1 MNSRTDQPHR
11 AGATTADIEA
21 HYDIGKDFYALWLD
35 PGLTYSCALWDG
47 IEGAPGNT
55 DVLRKAQQAK
65 LRYHLG
71 QAGITANSRLLD
83 IGCGWGSLL
92 RMATEET
99 GVRHAVGL
107 TLSTDQHAHVRSLGL
122 PGVDARVE
130 DWRDHEPDDVY
141 DGIVSIG
148 AFEHFTHPAM
158 SRDERI
164 EAYRAFFARCAGW
177 LPPLGRLSLQTIAL
191 TDHADA
197 DHDDSVPEFFAREI
211 FPGSALPRL
220 SEIATACE
228 PYFAITGLREDGAHY
243 ARTVRAWS
251 TRLFQAREQAQLL
264 VGPDIYRRYR
274 TYLRA
279 SEIVFLRQASTLY
292 RLTLRRWP
300 ARRGLAGPSGSQAL
314 PK

>member
-1 MNSRTDQPHR
+1 MNSRTDELHR
-11 AGATTADIEA
+11 AGATTADIQA

-47 IEGAPGNT
+47 ITGAPGST
-55 DVLRKAQQAK
+55 DVLMRAQRAK

-71 QAGITANSRLLD
+71 QAGITADSRLLD

-92 RMATEET
+92 RTATEET
-99 GVRHAVGL
+99 GVRQAVGL
-107 TLSTDQHAHVRSLGL
+107 TLSADQHAHVRSLGL
-122 PGVDARVE
+122 PGVEVRVE
-130 DWRDHEPDDVY
+130 DWRDHKPEDVY
-141 DGIVSIG
+141 TGIVSIG

-158 SRDERI
+158 SQDERI
-164 EAYRAFFARCAGW
+164 GAYRDFFARCAGW

-191 TDHADA
+191 TDHAGHDA
-197 DHDDSVPEFFAREI
+197 SVPDFFAREI

-228 PYFAITGLREDGAHY
+228 PYFAITGLREDGADY

-251 TRLFQAREQAQLL
+251 TRLFRAREQAQLL

-279 SEIVFLRQASTLY
+279 SEMVFMRQASTLY

-300 ARRGLAGPSGSQAL
+300 VRRGLAGTSGRQAL
-314 PK
+314 PE

>member
-1 MNSRTDQPHR
+1 MNTRTDQRHR
-11 AGATTADIEA
+11 AGATAEDIQA

-47 IEGAPGNT
+47 IAGAPGST
-55 DVLRKAQQAK
+55 DLLVKAQHAK

-71 QAGITANSRLLD
+71 QAGITADSRLLD

-107 TLSTDQHAHVRSLGL
+107 TLSADQHAHVRSLGL
-122 PGVDARVE
+122 TGADVQVQ
-130 DWRDHEPDDVY
+130 DWRDHEPEDVY

-148 AFEHFTHPAM
+148 AFEHFADQTM

-164 EAYRAFFARCAGW
+164 GAYRAFFARCAGW

-191 TDHADA
+191 TDDT
-197 DHDDSVPEFFAREI
+197 DHDESVPEFFARAV

-228 PYFAITGLREDGAHY
+228 PYFAISRLREDGADY
-243 ARTVRAWS
+243 ARTLQGWS

-264 VGPDIYRRYR
+264 VGPDNYRRYR

-279 SEIVFLRQASTLY
+279 SQIVFMRQASTLY
-292 RLTLRRWP
+292 RITLRRWP
-300 ARRGLAGPSGSQAL
+300 ARRGPGGTSGRQAL
-314 PK
+314 PE

>member
-1 MNSRTDQPHR
+1 MSTRTDQRPR
-11 AGATTADIEA
+11 AGATAADIQA
-21 HYDIGKDFYALWLD
+21 HYDVGKEFYALWLD

-47 IEGAPGNT
+47 IDGAPGST
-55 DVLRKAQQAK
+55 DLLVRAQQAK
-65 LRYHLG
+65 LRHHLG
-71 QAGITANSRLLD
+71 QAGITADSRLLD

-92 RMATEET
+92 RTAAEET

-107 TLSTDQHAHVRSLGL
+107 TLSADQHAHVRSLGL
-122 PGVDARVE
+122 AGVEVRIE
-130 DWRDHEPDDVY
+130 DWRDHEPDALY

-148 AFEHFTHPAM
+148 AFEHFTDQAM

-164 EAYRAFFARCAGW
+164 GAYRDFFARCAGW

-191 TDHADA
+191 TDDT

-228 PYFAITGLREDGAHY
+228 PYFAITRLREDGADY
-243 ARTVRAWS
+243 ARTLRGWS
-251 TRLFQAREQAQLL
+251 SRLFQAREQAELL

-279 SEIVFLRQASTLY
+279 SEIVFMRQASTLY
-292 RLTLRRWP
+292 RITLRRWP
-300 ARRGLAGPSGSQAL
+300 ARRGHGGASAGQAL
-314 PK
+314 PE